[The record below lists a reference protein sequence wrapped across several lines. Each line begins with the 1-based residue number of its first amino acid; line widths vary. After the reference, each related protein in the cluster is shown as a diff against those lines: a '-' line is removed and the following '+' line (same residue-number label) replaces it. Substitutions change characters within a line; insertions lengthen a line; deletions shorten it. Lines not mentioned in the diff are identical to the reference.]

1 MTRWRQ
7 VHSTRSR
14 QTIRQAIREA
24 RRPPV
29 LVHRVACLR
38 NTAMRLLGRSLP
50 CIAIFA
56 ILFFVFTIF
65 LWAINR
71 VASVTLLANL
81 LSFIMTIALRIGGSR
96 IVAMLEKGA
105 AGSGDKKSAGVAKA
119 MKQTYSIMIWSQ
131 PMIIFAGAWYTMDYQ
146 ATINTGERQYRG
158 LGIACSTVMMTCCL
172 QITIFAMIDFVYKV
186 RVNGLKKVEG
196 TTDLMKSSVATSTA
210 SSIGSP

>member
-1 MTRWRQ
+1 MDTL
-7 VHSTRSR
+7 T
-14 QTIRQAIREA
+14 
-24 RRPPV
+24 
-29 LVHRVACLR
+29 
-38 NTAMRLLGRSLP
+38 RLLRRYEGLK
-50 CIAIFA
+50 
-56 ILFFVFTIF
+56 LFLKVFVVLLFVFTIF

-81 LSFIMTIALRIGGSR
+81 VSFIMTIALRIGGSR